1 MNKVY
6 NIKEIKAMLPQ
17 RAPML
22 LLDRA
27 QQIDETHFVGLK
39 CVTNNEAF
47 FLGHFPNHPIMPG
60 VLQLEAMKQLAELAI
75 TDKIE
80 HAGKQIY
87 IKRVEKVKFRK
98 PVNPGDRIKLE
109 AEILSCDSE
118 VAVLKVNASTKYG
131 PTCEAVLT
139 LSARTLEYPKEM
151 PEFNSDC
158 DRSDTIAMDYSK
170 VMNTLPHRF
179 PFLLIDQIIETDGVK
194 IKAVK
199 NISINEPIFAD
210 GTLETMPESLLCEIC
225 AQAGCVTVLSRPENA
240 GKIGYFM
247 SIDFADALA
256 PIYPGDQLDI
266 NIEIPPSKGK
276 FGKGFGYIAVNGKK
290 VFESALMFAVVDA

>member
-1 MNKVY
+1 MGKVY
-6 NIKEIKAMLPQ
+6 SIKDIKAILPQ

-39 CVTNNEAF
+39 CVTINEAF

-75 TDKIE
+75 YDKIE
-80 HAGKQIY
+80 HEGKQIY

-109 AEILSCDSE
+109 AEILSCDGID
-118 VAVLKVNASTKYG
+118 AVLKVGASTKYG
-131 PTCEAVLT
+131 STCEAVLT
-139 LSARTLEYPKEM
+139 LSARTLVYPEVM

-158 DRSDTIAMDYSK
+158 DRSDNIAMDYSK
-170 VMNTLPHRF
+170 VMETLPHRF
-179 PFLLIDQIIETDGVK
+179 PFLLIDHIITTDGII

-199 NISINEPIFAD
+199 NISANEPIFAD
-210 GTLETMPESLLCEIC
+210 ENMVTMPESLLCEIC
-225 AQAGCVTVLSRPENA
+225 AQAGCVTVLSRPENK
-240 GKIGYFM
+240 GKIAYFM
-247 SIDFADALA
+247 SIEFADSLE

-266 NIEIPPSKGK
+266 NIEIPPSKSK
-276 FGKGFGYIAVNGKK
+276 FGRGFGHIAVNGKK
-290 VFESALMFAVVDA
+290 VFESSLMFAVVDA